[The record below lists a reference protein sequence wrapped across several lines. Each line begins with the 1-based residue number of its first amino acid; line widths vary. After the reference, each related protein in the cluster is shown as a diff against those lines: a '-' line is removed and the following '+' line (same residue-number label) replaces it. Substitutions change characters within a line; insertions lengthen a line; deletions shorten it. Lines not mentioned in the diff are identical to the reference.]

1 MHIVGNKKLE
11 DLRKRHTET
20 IKHLDRWRQ
29 IVTRAQWKTPHD
41 IENQL
46 PTARA
51 LGGGSDR
58 HVFNIMGNKYR
69 LIVRVDFDLSV
80 VEIRFAGTHAEYDKL
95 SDARKV

>member
-1 MHIVGNKKLE
+1 MHIAGIEKLE
-11 DLRKRHTET
+11 DLRKRHAET

-46 PTARA
+46 STARA
-51 LGGGSDR
+51 LGGGSER

-69 LIVRVDFDLSV
+69 LIVRVNFDLSV

>member
-1 MHIVGNKKLE
+1 MKIVGIKKLE
-11 DLRKRHTET
+11 DLKKRHTET

-29 IVTRAQWKTPHD
+29 IVTQAQWKTPHA

-69 LIVRVDFDLSV
+69 LIVRVDFDLSL
-80 VEIRFAGTHAEYDKL
+80 VEIRFAGTHADYDNIP
-95 SDARKV
+95 DARKA

>member
-1 MHIVGNKKLE
+1 MHIVGSKKLE
-11 DLRKRHTET
+11 DLKKRHAET
-20 IKHLDRWRQ
+20 IKHLDRWLQ
-29 IVTRAQWKTPHD
+29 IVTREQWKTPHD

-80 VEIRFAGTHAEYDKL
+80 AEIRFAGTHAEYDKL

>member
-1 MHIVGNKKLE
+1 MHIVGSKELE
-11 DLRKRHTET
+11 DLKKRHTET

-29 IVTRAQWKTPHD
+29 IVTQAQWKTPHD

-46 PTARA
+46 PTVRA

>member
-1 MHIVGNKKLE
+1 MHIAGIEKLE
-11 DLRKRHTET
+11 DLKKRHTET
-20 IKHLDRWRQ
+20 EKHLDRWRQ
-29 IVTRAQWKTPHD
+29 IVTEAQWKTPHA
-41 IENQL
+41 IENQFSM
-46 PTARA
+46 ARA

-69 LIVRVDFDLSV
+69 LIVRVNFDLSV